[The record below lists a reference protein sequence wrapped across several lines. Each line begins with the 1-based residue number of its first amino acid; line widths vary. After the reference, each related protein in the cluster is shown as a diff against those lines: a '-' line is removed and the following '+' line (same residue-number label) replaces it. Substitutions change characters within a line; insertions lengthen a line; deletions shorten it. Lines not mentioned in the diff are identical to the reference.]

1 MLSRIIFY
9 KSFCNLLKTER
20 RLILNIFE
28 KNGKNYKENTDY
40 IRQYFRI
47 LINKQY

>member
-28 KNGKNYKENTDY
+28 KNGKKKTKKTLTTSDN
-40 IRQYFRI
+40 I
-47 LINKQY
+47 LGY